1 MKKNN
6 YLTAAKLKK
15 TLYLEAFSLK
25 KQNKQCNNAELLTS
39 LWCSDVYIN
48 YTSLQFSIT
57 F

>member
-39 LWCSDVYIN
+39 LWCSDVYID